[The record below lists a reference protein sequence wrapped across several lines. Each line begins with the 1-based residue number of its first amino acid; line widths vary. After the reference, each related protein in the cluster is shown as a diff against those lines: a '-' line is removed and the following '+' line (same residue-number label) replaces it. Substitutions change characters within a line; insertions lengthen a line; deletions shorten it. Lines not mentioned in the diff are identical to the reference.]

1 MLRFSIR
8 RLAALALLPVLATCS
23 ETNRD
28 PAAEA
33 LTAAQAREEAR
44 LIAFL
49 LDGADSLRR

>member
-1 MLRFSIR
+1 MLRFSKK
-8 RLAALALLPVLATCS
+8 RLAAVALLPVLATCS
-23 ETNRD
+23 ETSRD

-49 LDGADSLRR
+49 IDGAQSLRR

>member
-1 MLRFSIR
+1 MLRFSQK
-8 RLAALALLPVLATCS
+8 RLAAVALLPVLATCS
-23 ETNRD
+23 ETSRD

-49 LDGADSLRR
+49 IDGAQSIQR